1 MLFLITTITLIFIY
15 YNPKTVSRSRQV
27 ARESPKLPRLEEPG
41 RLDTRFGP
49 DKEEHDVAEEEKEED
64 EEEEEEDSE
73 EKEEGGDSNLAEEED
88 TGTGGGGDGDPP
100 KLPPRDG
107 SIKFKGPHNE
117 RQRAVVA
124 AFQHAWQGYR
134 TFAWGKDHLKPLSKT
149 HQTWS
154 VSNIEPQGG
163 VNSESL

>member
-1 MLFLITTITLIFIY
+1 MLFIITTITVIFIY
-15 YNPKTVSRSRQV
+15 YNPKTVSRSRPA
-27 ARESPKLPRLEEPG
+27 ARESPKLPRLEEP
-41 RLDTRFGP
+41 RQVEQRFGP
-49 DKEEHDVAEEEKEED
+49 DKEEHDVAEEEREEDD
-64 EEEEEEDSE
+64 EEEENSE

-88 TGTGGGGDGDPP
+88 TGTGGGGSGGGGPS
-100 KLPPRDG
+100 LPPRDG
-107 SIKFKGPHNE
+107 SIKFRGPHNE

-154 VSNIEPQGG
+154 VGNIQSQGG
-163 VNSESL
+163 QI

>member
-15 YNPKTVSRSRQV
+15 YNPKTVSRPRPPV
-27 ARESPKLPRLEEPG
+27 RESPKLPRLQEP
-41 RLDTRFGP
+41 DQVEQKFGP
-49 DKEEHDVAEEEKEED
+49 DKEEHNVAEEEREED
-64 EEEEEEDSE
+64 EEEEQPSE

-88 TGTGGGGDGDPP
+88 TGTGGGGEAPR
-100 KLPPRDG
+100 LPPRDG
-107 SIKFKGPHNE
+107 SIKFRGPHTE

-154 VSNIEPQGG
+154 V
-163 VNSESL
+163 

>member
-1 MLFLITTITLIFIY
+1 MLFLITTITVIFIY
-15 YNPKTVSRSRQV
+15 YNPKTVSRSRQAV
-27 ARESPKLPRLEEPG
+27 RESPKLPRLEDPPAVGEQ
-41 RLDTRFGP
+41 RFGL
-49 DKEEHDVAEEEKEED
+49 DKEEHDVAEEER
-64 EEEEEEDSE
+64 EEEDDEEDDEENSQ

-88 TGTGGGGDGDPP
+88 TGTGGGGGGGGRP

-107 SIKFKGPHNE
+107 SIKFRGPHNE

-154 VSNIEPQGG
+154 V
-163 VNSESL
+163 